1 MNLHDYIKVGS
12 DKTEAQKYVRVDT
25 TQAIKKDATF
35 TRKAGQFN
43 SAIGVYSV
51 PEYGFTFRAD
61 VPNGDGDPSGQRLS
75 IGTSIRLPVKATA
88 DQFDQVLTD
97 FRSFVNDEG
106 FKAAVIAQL
115 FPCEGVCAPEGE

>member
-1 MNLHDYIKVGS
+1 MKLHDYIKVGS
-12 DKTEAQKYVRVDT
+12 DKSEAQKYVRVDS

-35 TRKAGQFN
+35 SRKLGQFN
-43 SAIGVYSV
+43 SVIGVYSV

-88 DQFDQVLTD
+88 GQLEQVLTD
-97 FRSFVNDEG
+97 YRTFVNAEG
-106 FKAAVIAQL
+106 FEAAIIAQL
-115 FPCEGVCAPEGE
+115 FPGEEVLAPEGA